1 MKILVTGASGFIG
14 GYVTDNLLTKG
25 HEVLAF
31 DHKEQPHRD
40 GVTQF
45 LGDTRDFTAVSE
57 AMAISDGF
65 IHLAGV
71 LGTQETVNEPR
82 PAVET
87 NIMGGLNVFQ
97 AARNYKVKG
106 VYIAVGNHWMNNSYS
121 ITKTT
126 AERFAFMF
134 NKEHGTK
141 IAVVRGLNVYG
152 PRQKAFPVK
161 KIMPNLILP
170 ALKGEDIIIYGDGE
184 QVMDM
189 IYAKDMAEVLV
200 RALLLDHGV
209 YDKVFEAGRGHHT
222 TVNQI
227 AEAVVRQVGKGNIT
241 HTAMRPG
248 ETLRSVV
255 VADPS
260 TLIPLFAEDYT
271 FSHYAFTPL
280 EDGIAETI
288 AYYKGCVDVDG
299 YKTTFPEERIPPLVV
314 TREKIRRALN
324 DHA

>member
-14 GYVTDNLLTKG
+14 GYVTDNLLAKG

-57 AMAISDGF
+57 AVAISDGF

-87 NIMGGLNVFQ
+87 NIIGGLNMFQ

-106 VYIAVGNHWMNNSYS
+106 VYIAVGNHTENNSYS

-126 AERFAFMF
+126 AERFALMF
-134 NKEHGTK
+134 NKEHKTK
-141 IAVVRGLNVYG
+141 IAIVRGLNVYG
-152 PRQKAFPVK
+152 PYQKAYPVR

-170 ALKGEDIIIYGDGE
+170 ALKNEKITIYGDGE
-184 QVMDM
+184 QKMDL
-189 IYAKDMAEVLV
+189 IYAKDIAEILV
-200 RALLLDHGV
+200 RALLVEHGV
-209 YDKVFEAGRGHHT
+209 YDTIFEAGTGEAP
-222 TVNQI
+222 TVNEI
-227 AEAVVRQVGKGNIT
+227 AAVVMKEAGGGFVE
-241 HTAMRPG
+241 HAPMRPG
-248 ETLRSVV
+248 ETPRSIVVGNPETLR
-255 VADPS
+255 
-260 TLIPLFAEDYT
+260 PLFDGEVPT
-271 FSHYAFTPL
+271 FTPM
-280 EDGIAETI
+280 EEGISETVQW
-288 AYYKGCVDVDG
+288 YKITHG
-299 YKTTFPEERIPPLVV
+299 
-314 TREKIRRALN
+314 
-324 DHA
+324 

>member
-14 GYVTDNLLTKG
+14 GYVVDRLLAEG

-57 AMAISDGF
+57 AVAISDGF

-87 NIMGGLNVFQ
+87 NIVGGLNVFQ
-97 AARNYKVKG
+97 AARNYKIPG
-106 VYIAVGNHWMNNSYS
+106 VYIAVGNHTENNTYS

-126 AERFAFMF
+126 SERFAFMF

-152 PRQKAFPVK
+152 PRQKAYPVK
-161 KIMPNLILP
+161 KIMPNLIIP
-170 ALKGEDIIIYGDGE
+170 ALKNEEITIYGDGE
-184 QVMDM
+184 QQMDL
-189 IYAKDMAEVLV
+189 IYVEDMAEILV
-200 RALLLDHGV
+200 RALLVPHET
-209 YDKVFEAGRGHHT
+209 YDKVFEAGTGLAP
-222 TVNQI
+222 TVNEI
-227 AEAVVRQVGKGNIT
+227 AEEVIHQCRGGKIT
-241 HTAMRPG
+241 HALMRPG
-248 ETLRSVV
+248 ETPRSVV
-255 VADPS
+255 VGDPE
-260 TLIPLFAEDYT
+260 TLRPLFEGKLPKFIT
-271 FSHYAFTPL
+271 MEH
-280 EDGIAETI
+280 GITKTVL
-288 AYYKGCVDVDG
+288 YYKS
-299 YKTTFPEERIPPLVV
+299 L
-314 TREKIRRALN
+314 
-324 DHA
+324 